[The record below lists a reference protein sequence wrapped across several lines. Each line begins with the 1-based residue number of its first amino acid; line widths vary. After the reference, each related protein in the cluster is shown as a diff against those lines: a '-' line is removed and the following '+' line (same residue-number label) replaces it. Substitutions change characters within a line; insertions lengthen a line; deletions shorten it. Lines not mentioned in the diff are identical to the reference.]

1 MKMPAF
7 AADEKGSHPYGWE
20 PFQYDAVMMRLNL
33 VRLPCRMPE
42 GRPQKKEDPLIG
54 PQIPNRTV
62 LAGAGTDAMAGQT
75 PAAYFS

>member
-1 MKMPAF
+1 MKKAPIRM
-7 AADEKGSHPYGWE
+7 DGSLSVSKK

-33 VRLPCRMPE
+33 VRLPCRMQE
-42 GRPQKKEDPLIG
+42 GRPQKKEDPLTG

>member
-1 MKMPAF
+1 MKKAPIRM
-7 AADEKGSHPYGWE
+7 DGSLS
-20 PFQYDAVMMRLNL
+20 QYDAVMMRLNL

-42 GRPQKKEDPLIG
+42 GRPQKKEDPLTG

>member
-1 MKMPAF
+1 
-7 AADEKGSHPYGWE
+7 
-20 PFQYDAVMMRLNL
+20 MMRLNL

-42 GRPQKKEDPLIG
+42 GRPQKKEDPLTG
-54 PQIPNRTV
+54 PQIPNRMV